1 MHISIPIQNSVEII
15 EQTEISPLISKCQ
28 IKVCWVG
35 DTENRNDTVISKSV
49 ATEMGKKLPGS
60 PIVGYYCDETED
72 FDSHTRDLDVKDGK
86 IVLIDKTKPYGFVD
100 VNAKVWFQTFL
111 DDDGVERE
119 YLVTEGYLWTSAYP
133 ESQRI
138 IDKGNNQSMELDRE
152 STKGVW
158 AKSINDKNRIF
169 IINEALIEKLCIL
182 GENVEP
188 CFEGAQISSEFSLEK
203 EFAEFKNTMFN
214 MIKEIFD
221 KGGEAQMNINENS
234 VVETEEIVVE
244 EEVVT
249 FEEETPAEEVV
260 EEVIETEEEPVV
272 EEEVVVEEETPEEPV
287 NYELLY
293 TELLATHEE
302 LQTNYSALNTQYEEL
317 KTENVALS
325 AFKAE
330 KEREEKQAMIN
341 RFYMLSDEDKKDV
354 VENID
359 TYSLEDIE
367 SKLSVICVRNKV
379 SFAVE
384 NEESEEELTYSLNDT
399 VVDQAP
405 AWVQAARQFN

>member
-1 MHISIPIQNSVEII
+1 
-15 EQTEISPLISKCQ
+15 
-28 IKVCWVG
+28 
-35 DTENRNDTVISKSV
+35 
-49 ATEMGKKLPGS
+49 
-60 PIVGYYCDETED
+60 
-72 FDSHTRDLDVKDGK
+72 
-86 IVLIDKTKPYGFVD
+86 
-100 VNAKVWFQTFL
+100 
-111 DDDGVERE
+111 
-119 YLVTEGYLWTSAYP
+119 
-133 ESQRI
+133 
-138 IDKGNNQSMELDRE
+138 MELNRE

-249 FEEETPAEEVV
+249 FEETPAEEVV

-272 EEEVVVEEETPEEPV
+272 EEEEVVVEEETPEEPV